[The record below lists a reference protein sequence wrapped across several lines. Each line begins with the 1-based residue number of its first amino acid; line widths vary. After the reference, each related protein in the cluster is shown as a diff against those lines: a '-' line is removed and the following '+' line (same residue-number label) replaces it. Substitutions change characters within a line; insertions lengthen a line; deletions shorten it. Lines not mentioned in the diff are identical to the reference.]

1 MSFERLM
8 KKIFQKIKKS
18 HFRIQSAVLNALQK
32 VTKATIITNFA
43 NEHLQYLQLSIID
56 FNNDEFMRD
65 SCQKNDDSSEEFEI
79 DKELEKDAR
88 LLRSIYYNYK

>member
-1 MSFERLM
+1 M